1 MEDLSIKGFKL
12 FPNKQ
17 PLDYSH
23 AKIALKTIAAMHAQ
37 SLVFERKISK
47 EIIDLYPAAMKEI
60 VYNEKEPDNM
70 FTKWMDIAVDQISEA
85 IADVIE
91 GYSNNQRGIVRKK
104 LPEILREAF
113 SLIKPS
119 KRYSKKIS
127 FEYNY

>member
-1 MEDLSIKGFKL
+1 MKSFKL

-17 PLDYSH
+17 PLDYKH
-23 AKIALKTIAAMHAQ
+23 AKITLKTVAAMHGQ
-37 SLVFERKISK
+37 CLIFEEKISK
-47 EIIDLYPAAMKEI
+47 EKNQSRIEIIDLYPTAVKEI

-70 FTKWMDIAVDQISEA
+70 FTKWMDVAVDQISEA

-91 GYSNNQRGIVRKK
+91 GYSNDERNIIRRK

-119 KRYSKKIS
+119 KR
-127 FEYNY
+127 